1 MVAWIGSLWWVVDLA
16 ARRPITN
23 RLPLAAKVTPTTRR
37 RTAVDLLATHPTT
50 TTLLDLPLASLVVPA
65 MVLRTLPLEATAAQ
79 EGTPA
84 MEEETTTPPAL
95 LAMATALVAVVR

>member
-1 MVAWIGSLWWVVDLA
+1 MA
-16 ARRPITN
+16 ARRPITI

-37 RTAVDLLATHPTT
+37 RTAVDLLATHPTTTT

-65 MVLRTLPLEATAAQ
+65 MVLRTLPLEATAAE